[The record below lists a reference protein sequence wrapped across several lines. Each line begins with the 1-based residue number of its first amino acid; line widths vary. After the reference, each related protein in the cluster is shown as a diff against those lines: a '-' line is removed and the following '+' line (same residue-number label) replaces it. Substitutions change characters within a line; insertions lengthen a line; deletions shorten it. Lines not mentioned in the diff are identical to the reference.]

1 MDENK
6 NYDTRFKNV
15 REDGDKD
22 DGAVRFRETHI
33 EFEEYLDESSRRI
46 GVDTYLTFEEL
57 REMVREMAREMAS

>member
-1 MDENK
+1 MDESK

-22 DGAVRFRETHI
+22 DGAARFRETHI
-33 EFEEYLDESSRRI
+33 ELAEYLDESLRSI

-57 REMVREMAREMAS
+57 REMVLEMAREMAS